1 MSAQGV
7 PTWLLTVIGVLVAPI
22 VSYIAAAKK
31 FSGRINT
38 TEADALWQESA
49 SIREDYRSQLAA
61 RDRRIEALEARVA
74 KFEEEEDRLVR
85 ENLNLVHKIES
96 QVAKLT
102 RYEEQINDLLE
113 RLTVCETKLK
123 EG

>member
-74 KFEEEEDRLVR
+74 KFEADEDRLVR
-85 ENLNLVHKIES
+85 DNLNLTHTVES
-96 QVAKLT
+96 QIAKLT
-102 RYEEQINDLLE
+102 RYEERINDLVD
-113 RLTVCETKLK
+113 RLTACETKLK